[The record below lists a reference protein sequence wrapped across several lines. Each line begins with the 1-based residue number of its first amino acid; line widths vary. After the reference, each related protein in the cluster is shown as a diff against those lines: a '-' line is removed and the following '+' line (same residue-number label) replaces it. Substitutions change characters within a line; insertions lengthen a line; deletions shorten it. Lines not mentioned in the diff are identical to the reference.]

1 MLGSD
6 AINQLADLPTCI
18 VIEDFPGFKVAVH
31 NILNGMIVALPAKAH
46 GLSLTQKLAED
57 LAIIIPVHEI
67 VEVGK
72 PAKTQYINYIHG
84 NDINKLVAAWK
95 SQAAQIEF

>member
-6 AINQLADLPTCI
+6 AINTLANLPTCI
-18 VIEDFPGFKVAVH
+18 LIEDFPGFKVAVH
-31 NILNGMIVALPAKAH
+31 NLMNGMIVALPAKAH

-67 VEVGK
+67 VETGK
-72 PAKTQYINYIHG
+72 PTKTQYINYIHG
-84 NDINKLVAAWK
+84 NDIQKLVTVWK
-95 SQAAQIEF
+95 AQAAEYAF